1 MPEDS
6 TTSDLVELTRRSYE
20 VATRGDLDALVSFY
34 TCDVV
39 YDVSDAGLGTFEGVR
54 AVRGFF
60 EDWWASYD
68 EYATEVKEI
77 LDFGHGVVFSAYREN
92 VRLAGSDGRL
102 EQTRAFVSIWASGK
116 VEWMKSYLD
125 IDEARAAAER
135 LAQERG

>member
-1 MPEDS
+1 MSDES

-39 YDVSDAGLGTFEGVR
+39 YDVSDAGLGTFEGAR

-68 EYATEVKEI
+68 EYATEVEEI

-92 VRLAGSDGRL
+92 VRLAGSDGTL
-102 EQTRAFVSIWASGK
+102 EQRRAFVSMWASSK

-125 IDEARAAAER
+125 IDEARAAGER
-135 LAQERG
+135 LARERG